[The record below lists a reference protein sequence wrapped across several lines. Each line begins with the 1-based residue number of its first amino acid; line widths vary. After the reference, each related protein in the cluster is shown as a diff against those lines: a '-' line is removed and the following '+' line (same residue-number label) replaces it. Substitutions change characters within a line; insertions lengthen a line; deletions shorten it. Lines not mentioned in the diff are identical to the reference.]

1 MSRTAAELR
10 LSGLEAF
17 DMMRAAIAL
26 GVILAAA
33 PVSAQPGANSRFYVA
48 ATTAVDAGQRGNV
61 PGGGVPSA
69 GMLFGVRITPAWS
82 VEAEIE
88 QGFRTT
94 STTSEAFWVSY
105 PPTPSINQEEF
116 ERYGIKARVDR
127 SQKAGTGWSAHVMW
141 RTQEAGRINAGF
153 FGGVSSRSYD
163 SRVIRTNTFVSPLI
177 DLPATHP
184 SVLNEDSTRRLTAGG
199 FTGGLAI
206 LVRATN
212 RLTVAPEIRLT
223 KGFITDDPYTVFKTG
238 VRAMWSF

>member
-1 MSRTAAELR
+1 MRTA
-10 LSGLEAF
+10 F
-17 DMMRAAIAL
+17 AL
-26 GVILAAA
+26 VIGILVALPAG
-33 PVSAQPGANSRFYVA
+33 AQPARNSRFYAA
-48 ATTAVDAGQRGNV
+48 ATAAVDVGQRGNV

-94 STTSEAFWVSY
+94 SNTSEDFWVAY
-105 PPTPSINQEEF
+105 PPTPTANHEEF
-116 ERYGIKARVDR
+116 ERYGIKARFDR

-141 RTQEAGRINAGF
+141 RTREPGRVNAGF
-153 FGGVSSRSYD
+153 FGGVSSRFYE
-163 SRVIRTNTFVSPLI
+163 SRVVRTTTFVSPLI
-177 DLPATHP
+177 DLPPTHS
-184 SVLNEDSTRRLTAGG
+184 SVLGEDSTRRLNAGG

-206 LVRATN
+206 LVRAAG
-212 RLTVAPEIRLT
+212 RLTIAPEIRLT